1 VSLLGSIVDWHAV
14 LQVIWVGAAAGV
26 GVPAAFGV
34 ALLGANRA
42 NDLSRAGRPAGAAA
56 YGALG
61 VLALA
66 VVAAAVVYGVVIMT
80 HK

>member
-1 VSLLGSIVDWHAV
+1 VSLLGAIVDWDAL
-14 LQVIWVGAAAGV
+14 LQVVWVGALAGV

-34 ALLGANRA
+34 ALLGVNRA
-42 NDLSRAGRPAGAAA
+42 NDLSRAGRPAEAAA
-56 YGALG
+56 YGTLG
-61 VLALA
+61 VVALA